1 MWEKG
6 LTRKLRIIAKIVTS
20 KPGKHITRYLK
31 RSNNNLTMKF
41 DQLIEYKVKNIFVQK
56 LCRKRDKETG
66 FRPLLFIFFL
76 NFILDK

>member
-1 MWEKG
+1 
-6 LTRKLRIIAKIVTS
+6 
-20 KPGKHITRYLK
+20 
-31 RSNNNLTMKF
+31 MKF